1 MLRSAAFAPVPL
13 ALPDLAPYRQGNTG
27 VPYVTTFDSGRPGPH
42 VLLNALTHGN
52 EVCGAQ
58 ALDWLLRQAVR
69 PARGKLT
76 LSFANVDA
84 YERFDPLRPYES
96 RYVDEDLNR
105 VWTAEVL
112 GGRRAS
118 LELKRARELLPIV
131 ESADFLLDLHSMHL
145 DSPPLMLCGIH
156 PRALAL
162 ARRMGVPPYLVRDP
176 GHDAGRRLRDYGA
189 FDDPA
194 GARTA
199 LLIEC
204 GQHWDPASEAVARQ
218 TALRFLGALDAVDP
232 AWLEP
237 RLRTLPSGA
246 TQAQAQVE
254 IHVSGPVT
262 ITSRD
267 FAFVRDFQGLE
278 VIPRQGTV
286 IARDGGREVRTPCD
300 RCVLIMPGR
309 NLVPGL
315 TAVRLGR
322 IVASAPPAG

>member
-1 MLRSAAFAPVPL
+1 MFRSAAPAAVQL
-13 ALPDLAPYRQGNTG
+13 ALPDLAPYRSGNTG

-42 VLLNALTHGN
+42 VLVNALTHGN
-52 EVCGAQ
+52 EICGAQ
-58 ALDWLLRQAVR
+58 ALDWLFRHEVR
-69 PARGKLT
+69 PAHGRLT

-84 YERFDPLRPYES
+84 YARFDPQRPYES
-96 RYVDEDLNR
+96 RYVDEDFNR
-105 VWTAEVL
+105 VWSPEVL
-112 GGRRAS
+112 GGPRS
-118 LELKRARELLPIV
+118 SVELTRARALLPIV

-145 DSPPLMLCGIH
+145 ASPPLMLCGVH

-162 ARRMGVPPYLVRDP
+162 ARRMGVPQHLVRDP

-204 GQHWDPASEAVARQ
+204 GQHWDPASEATARQ

-237 RLRTLPSGA
+237 HLQPLPR
-246 TQAQAQVE
+246 QPQLE
-254 IHVSGPVT
+254 IRVTGPVT

-267 FAFVRDFQGLE
+267 FHFVRDFQGLE

-300 RCVLIMPGR
+300 GCVLIMPGR
-309 NLVPGL
+309 NLAPGL

-322 IVASAPPAG
+322 IVA

>member
-1 MLRSAAFAPVPL
+1 MLRSAATIQSG
-13 ALPDLAPYRQGNTG
+13 LPDLAPYRNGNTG

-42 VLLNALTHGN
+42 VLVNAITHGN
-52 EVCGAQ
+52 ELCGAQ
-58 ALDWLLRQAVR
+58 ALDWLFRQDVR
-69 PARGKLT
+69 PVRGRLT
-76 LSFANVDA
+76 LSFANVEA

-96 RYVDEDLNR
+96 RFVDEDLNR
-105 VWTAEVL
+105 VWAREVL
-112 GGRRAS
+112 GSRRSS
-118 LELKRARELLPIV
+118 LELKRARALLPIV

-145 DSPPLMLCGIH
+145 ASPPLMLCGMR

-162 ARRMGVPPYLVRDP
+162 ARRMGVPGHLVRDP
-176 GHDAGRRLRDYGA
+176 GHDAGRRMRDYGA

-194 GARTA
+194 GTRTA

-204 GQHWDPASEAVARQ
+204 GQHWDPSSQGVARQ
-218 TALRFLGALDAVDP
+218 TALRFLEALDCVDP

-237 RLRTLPSGA
+237 RLEPLPPS
-246 TQAQAQVE
+246 TSSAQAQVE

-262 ITSRD
+262 IASRD

-286 IARDGGREVRTPCD
+286 IARDGEREVRTPHD

-309 NLVPGL
+309 NLSPGL

-322 IVASAPPAG
+322 IVA